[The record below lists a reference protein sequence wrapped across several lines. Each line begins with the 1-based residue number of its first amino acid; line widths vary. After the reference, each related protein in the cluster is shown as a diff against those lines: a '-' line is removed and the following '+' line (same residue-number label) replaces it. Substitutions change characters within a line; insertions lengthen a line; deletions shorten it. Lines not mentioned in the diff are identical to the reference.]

1 MADGTWAL
9 ADSLAGIH
17 CAALKGEDFAV
28 LAEHGASM
36 VVAAVQPCC
45 STGKPPTSRPPRPPA
60 SRSAWDQTGHRAPA
74 RTCSAS
80 SRSRGSQV
88 TRPETCSPIARSSP
102 RRPRTAAEI
111 LKWDKALGTL
121 EQGKR
126 PELVVLDGT
135 AGDPYEQLLKADERD
150 VSLVMVDGVARYR
163 HRSLVTTLGG
173 KDSRPC
179 VSAAASAS

>member
-1 MADGTWAL
+1 VGSDWA
-9 ADSLAGIH
+9 
-17 CAALKGEDFAV
+17 
-28 LAEHGASM
+28 
-36 VVAAVQPCC
+36 P
-45 STGKPPTSRPPRPPA
+45 
-60 SRSAWDQTGHRAPA
+60 
-74 RTCSAS
+74 SAS
-80 SRSRGSQV
+80 QNLLGELEV
-88 TRPETCSPIARSSP
+88 ARLASHAAGDVLSD
-102 RRPRTAAEI
+102 REIVAMATRTAAEI